1 MQVINVD
8 VAIIG
13 TGTAGMGA
21 YRAAKEYTDNVLLIE
36 GGAYGTTCA
45 RVGCMPSKLLI
56 AAADAAHHASQTE
69 LFGVQVDNIN
79 VDGKAV
85 MKRVQTERDRFVGF
99 VLESVESFSEKD
111 KIRGFAKFID
121 DHTLQIDEHSQVI
134 AKRIVIATGSR
145 PDYPDFLAAAGNRLL
160 TNDSLFELS
169 DLPKSVA
176 VFGPGVIGLEL
187 GQALSRLGV
196 MVKVFGR
203 SGSVANL
210 QDEEMRRYA
219 EQTFNEEFY
228 FDDQL
233 NLLNL

>member
-1 MQVINVD
+1 MVQLKDVIADRNHGQNVD

-99 VLESVESFSEKD
+99 VVGDVMDWPDEH
-111 KIRGFAKFID
+111 KIFGQAKFLN
-121 DHTLQIDEHSQVI
+121 DHNLKRHERVI
-134 AKRIVIATGSR
+134 EG
-145 PDYPDFLAAAGNRLL
+145 YN
-160 TNDSLFELS
+160 
-169 DLPKSVA
+169 KS
-176 VFGPGVIGLEL
+176 GIIL
-187 GQALSRLGV
+187 
-196 MVKVFGR
+196 
-203 SGSVANL
+203 
-210 QDEEMRRYA
+210 
-219 EQTFNEEFY
+219 
-228 FDDQL
+228 
-233 NLLNL
+233 

>member
-13 TGTAGMGA
+13 TGTAGMAA
-21 YRAAKEYTDNVLLIE
+21 YRTAKKHTEKVLLIE

-56 AAADAAHHASQTE
+56 AAADAAYHASQTE
-69 LFGVQVDNIN
+69 LFGIHVDHIDVN
-79 VDGKAV
+79 GKEV
-85 MKRVQTERDRFVGF
+85 MKRIQAERDRFVGF
-99 VLESVESFSEKD
+99 VLESVAGFDEQD
-111 KIRGFAKFID
+111 KIRGFAKFQD
-121 DHTLQIDEHSQVI
+121 EHTLQIDDHSQVI

-145 PDYPDFLAAAGNRLL
+145 PNYPEFLAAAGSRLL
-160 TNDSLFELS
+160 TNDNLFELS

-196 MVKVFGR
+196 VVKVFGR
-203 SGSVANL
+203 SGSVANI
-210 QDEEMRRYA
+210 QDEK
-219 EQTFNEEFY
+219 
-228 FDDQL
+228 
-233 NLLNL
+233 